1 MILPPQKDCIIFALQ
16 CFFLSAITD
25 PSSSCHIT
33 DGKST
38 LERRGLTLVSS
49 IMHSRVNGS
58 AIFHSLLLVARNG
71 CITATMCSPVEAVQV
86 VPSSGDAGH

>member
-1 MILPPQKDCIIFALQ
+1 M
-16 CFFLSAITD
+16 
-25 PSSSCHIT
+25 
-33 DGKST
+33 
-38 LERRGLTLVSS
+38 SS

-71 CITATMCSPVEAVQV
+71 CTTATMHSPVEAVQL